1 MIDKINRLQKPQ
13 ATMAT
18 IKYGRGLATCETN
31 GEIAA
36 LEIDFV
42 GRINAIKKLGEGW
55 SISIGESKMIIY
67 SMAQSELTPELFTYI
82 GTLDIKSCSFA
93 TWNQKKYRAN
103 IENLDRGGW
112 KINDGNWNSEGRK
125 PEEIKSNKVVKKRV
139 KKSRI

>member
-1 MIDKINRLQKPQ
+1 MIDKINRLEKPQ
-13 ATMAT
+13 ATTAT
-18 IKYGRGLATCETN
+18 LKYGRGLVTCETN

-55 SISIGESKMIIY
+55 SIAIGDNKIVIY

-82 GTLDIKSCSFA
+82 GTLDLKSCSFG
-93 TWNQKKYRAN
+93 TWNKKKYRAN
-103 IENLDRGGW
+103 IENLNRAGW
-112 KINDGNWNSEGRK
+112 KVNDGNWNSEGRK
-125 PEEIKSNKVVKKRV
+125 PEEIIDNKVIKKRV

>member
-55 SISIGESKMIIY
+55 SISIGKNKMVIY
-67 SMAQSELTPELFTYI
+67 STSQSEITPELFTYM

-93 TWNQKKYRAN
+93 TWDYKKYRAN
-103 IENLDRGGW
+103 IENLNRDGW
-112 KINDGNWNSEGRK
+112 QINDGQWNYEGRK
-125 PEEIKSNKVVKKRV
+125 PEEILGNKVIKKRV

>member
-13 ATMAT
+13 ATIAT
-18 IKYGRGLATCETN
+18 IKYGRGLVTCETN
-31 GEIAA
+31 GETAA

-55 SISIGESKMIIY
+55 SIAIGDNKIVIY

-82 GTLDIKSCSFA
+82 GTLDLKSCSFG
-93 TWNQKKYRAN
+93 TWNKKKYRAN
-103 IENLDRGGW
+103 IENLNRAGW
-112 KINDGNWNSEGRK
+112 KVNDGNWNSEGRK
-125 PEEIKSNKVVKKRV
+125 PEEIIDNKVIKKRV